1 MQLKL
6 KMFHEGNAP
15 DGVQPWLYGMKWS
28 ELKEAIME
36 FHAPIQHHFFTG
48 VGLRLQKADSDIA
61 ERVMLHFATK
71 GIAILPL
78 HDSFIMHHGYENELR
93 DVMDAAFVELTG
105 LTPKIDAK
113 DKVRV
118 ESSMNDEFDE
128 PNPEG
133 EYAEILELLNSG
145 HEKRLNFFRNM
156 EWGTRKAERKVPG
169 SSNLQ

>member
-1 MQLKL
+1 
-6 KMFHEGNAP
+6 
-15 DGVQPWLYGMKWS
+15 
-28 ELKEAIME
+28 
-36 FHAPIQHHFFTG
+36 
-48 VGLRLQKADSDIA
+48 
-61 ERVMLHFATK
+61 
-71 GIAILPL
+71 
-78 HDSFIMHHGYENELR
+78 
-93 DVMDAAFVELTG
+93 VELTG

>member
-61 ERVMLHFATK
+61 ERVMVHFASK
-71 GIAILPL
+71 GIAILHL

-93 DVMDAAFVELTG
+93 DVMDAALVELTG